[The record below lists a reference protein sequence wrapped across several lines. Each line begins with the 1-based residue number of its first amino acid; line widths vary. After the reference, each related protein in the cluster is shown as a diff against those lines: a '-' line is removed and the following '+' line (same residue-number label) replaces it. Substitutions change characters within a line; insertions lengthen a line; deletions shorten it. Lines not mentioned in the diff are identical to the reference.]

1 LRPARAGL
9 GRARAI
15 AIDISPLRDSVPY
28 RALWLGQVVSLI
40 GTHMRTVAVAFQ
52 IFALTK
58 STAAVGLVGLAE
70 VVPLILVSI
79 VGGPLVDTFDRRK
92 IMAGAQLL
100 LIADSA
106 ALAALSLWGSP
117 GPGALYAL
125 VAVGSAVTAID
136 GPARSSAIPTLVASD
151 QLPAA
156 MALRQVLYQTTHIA
170 GPALGGLLLG
180 VLSNV
185 GWIYVVDAMTFVAA
199 FIALRWMPALRP
211 GESMERE
218 ESPTA
223 QLGLAAIRE
232 GLSYARRTPL
242 LMSIFIID
250 LVAMIFGMPRAV
262 FPALADGTFA
272 VGPFGLGLL
281 YAAPSAGALIGALT
295 TGWVS
300 RVRRRGVAVLI
311 SVAVWGAAITVAGVS
326 LHSFILTLFWL
337 AVAGAADV
345 ISAVFRSTILLE
357 VTPDSLLGRM
367 NALNLM
373 VVTGGPR
380 LGDVEAGFV
389 AQAVGAG
396 PSVVVGGVACLAG
409 TVIVGS
415 RFRSLRDYVSPETR
429 RQRTSE
435 QDS

>member
-1 LRPARAGL
+1 MRPARAGL
-9 GRARAI
+9 SRARAI

-28 RALWLGQVVSLI
+28 RALWMGQVVSLI

-52 IFALTK
+52 IFALTG

-79 VGGPLVDTFDRRK
+79 LGGPLVDTFDRRK

-106 ALAALSLWGSP
+106 TLAVLSLWGSP

-136 GPARSSAIPTLVASD
+136 GPARNSAIPTLVNSD

-170 GPALGGLLLG
+170 GPALGGLFIGLLA
-180 VLSNV
+180 NV

-199 FIALRWMPALRP
+199 FAALRWIPALRP
-211 GESMERE
+211 GESMEKEQPR
-218 ESPTA
+218 TA
-223 QLGLAAIRE
+223 QLGVAAIRE
-232 GLSYARRTPL
+232 GLSYARRTPV

-300 RVRRRGVAVLI
+300 KVRRRGVAVLI
-311 SVAVWGAAITVAGVS
+311 SVSVWGAAITVAGFS
-326 LHSFILTLFWL
+326 LGSFILTLFWL

-345 ISAVFRSTILLE
+345 ISAVFRGTILLE
-357 VTPDSLLGRM
+357 VTPDPLLGRM

-396 PSVVVGGVACLAG
+396 PSVVVGGLACLAG
-409 TVIVGS
+409 TVVVGS
-415 RFRSLRDYVSPETR
+415 RFRSLRDYVPPETLH
-429 RQRTSE
+429 QRMPE
-435 QDS
+435 QGS

>member
-1 LRPARAGL
+1 LRPARVGL

-15 AIDISPLRDSVPY
+15 AIDISPLRDSVPF

-100 LIADSA
+100 LIADSV

-117 GPGALYAL
+117 VPGALYAL

-136 GPARSSAIPTLVASD
+136 GPARSSAIPTLVPPR

-156 MALRQVLYQTTHIA
+156 LALRQVLYQTTHIA

-180 VLSNV
+180 VLANV
-185 GWIYVVDAMTFVAA
+185 GWIYLLDAMTFLAA

-211 GESMERE
+211 GEPLERE
-218 ESPTA
+218 QSPTA
-223 QLGLAAIRE
+223 QQLGLAAIRE
-232 GLSYARRTPL
+232 GLTYARRTPV

-281 YAAPSAGALIGALT
+281 YAAPSTGALIGALT

-300 RVRRRGVAVLI
+300 HVRRRGVAVLI
-311 SVAVWGAAITVAGVS
+311 SVAVWGAAITVAGFS

-337 AVAGAADV
+337 GIAGAADV
-345 ISAVFRSTILLE
+345 ISAVFRGTILLE

-389 AQAVGAG
+389 AHAVGAG

-415 RFRSLRDYVSPETR
+415 RFRSLRDYVPPEAPKE
-429 RQRTSE
+429 RTPE
-435 QDS
+435 P

>member
-9 GRARAI
+9 GRARTI
-15 AIDISPLRDSVPY
+15 AIDISPLRDSVPF

-52 IFALTK
+52 MFALTK

-100 LIADSA
+100 LIADSV
-106 ALAALSLWGSP
+106 ALAALSLWGVP

-136 GPARSSAIPTLVASD
+136 GPARSSAIPTLVPPD

-156 MALRQVLYQTTHIA
+156 LALRQVLYQTTHIA

-180 VLSNV
+180 ILANV
-185 GWIYVVDAMTFVAA
+185 GWIYVLDAMTFVAA
-199 FIALRWMPALRP
+199 FVALRWMPALRP
-211 GESMERE
+211 REPMERE
-218 ESPTA
+218 QSPSA

-232 GLSYARRTPL
+232 GLSYARRSSV

-300 RVRRRGVAVLI
+300 RVRRRGVAVLV
-311 SVAVWGAAITVAGVS
+311 SVAVWGAAITIAGFS

-337 AVAGAADV
+337 GVAGAADV
-345 ISAVFRSTILLE
+345 ISAVFRGTILLE
-357 VTPDSLLGRM
+357 VTPNPLLGRM

-396 PSVVVGGVACLAG
+396 PSVVIGGVACLAG
-409 TVIVGS
+409 TVIVGT
-415 RFRSLRDYVSPETR
+415 RFRSLRDYLPPEAPG
-429 RQRTSE
+429 QRTSAP
-435 QDS
+435 